1 MIFVLALVA
10 LSLAI
15 SAQTPEQLACELVTN
30 DVIEKTNATITND
43 EINEAGIRTIRT
55 QLPAY
60 YDIDLLKSIV
70 GIVRDSYSDVT
81 TETNWTLHTANYEKG
96 PFYDVILSV
105 TENQQLLLITF
116 YPDDIQLA
124 FTFYFVIKK

>member
-10 LSLAI
+10 LSLTI

-30 DVIEKTNATITND
+30 DVIEKTSATITFD
-43 EINEAGIRTIRT
+43 EINKDGIRTIRT

-70 GIVRDSYSDVT
+70 GIVRNSYSDVT
-81 TETNWTLHTANYEKG
+81 TDTNWTLHPANSDRGTY
-96 PFYDVILSV
+96 YDLILSV

-116 YPDDIQLA
+116 YPKDLQLA